1 MYNIIVTNSTDATVG
16 KTRQSILGKVSNFHA
31 KLTSCTFSKFLRLN
45 EESASCILKYKSFKD
60 LAHLI
65 RNRKYKF
72 ILFILKHVYTIDS
85 VNGFSIIFS
94 YFVT

>member
-1 MYNIIVTNSTDATVG
+1 MYFEKKA
-16 KTRQSILGKVSNFHA
+16 
-31 KLTSCTFSKFLRLN
+31 
-45 EESASCILKYKSFKD
+45 FKD

-72 ILFILKHVYTIDS
+72 ILFTLKHVYTIDS